1 MAKPLRKIT
10 GREHLEHNKNL
21 IDKRLEGSN
30 ETKTLAGYNTETPP
44 AGMGPKEEGGKEFV
58 RKHTISKIAD
68 RNGNGDEVFNA
79 SNMSSH
85 RDNVNH
91 GYKPG
96 EDQKVYEETEISEEK
111 FVLIEKAM
119 SEAQRKLM
127 AMALAYKRGEMEDAS
142 PAVKKLAK
150 SMTIKQL
157 EDFAE
162 TKHKG
167 LPEKVY
173 ETADTPIQNS
183 PGISASN
190 ATKKRKVPPNKG
202 AL

>member
-85 RDNVNH
+85 RDNIYH

-96 EDQKVYEETEISEEK
+96 EDK
-111 FVLIEKAM
+111 
-119 SEAQRKLM
+119 
-127 AMALAYKRGEMEDAS
+127 
-142 PAVKKLAK
+142 
-150 SMTIKQL
+150 
-157 EDFAE
+157 
-162 TKHKG
+162 
-167 LPEKVY
+167 KVY
-173 ETADTPIQNS
+173 ETADTPIQNP

-190 ATKKRKVPPNKG
+190 ATKKRKVTPNKG
-202 AL
+202 ALWFLKF